1 MRWFKHMTASA
12 DDEKLSR
19 LKDEFGLEGYGF
31 WWSVAEIVAAKVGRD
46 AKTAVEFS
54 PKKWGNS
61 LGISPKKFRL
71 LAEFCADIGLF
82 AAEFADNA
90 IRIDMPNILKYR
102 DEWTERQHKN
112 AGAAREKLPDRARA
126 PDPDPETENKTTP
139 QAAAGNKECARKQ
152 NAPQAERS
160 DFSDVPGMEFQELR
174 ELYDREAKPE
184 APLAGFAEYK
194 ALRAS
199 RSWPGMGRITQGIDR
214 LKREDAEWQAGFA
227 PGLAKFLR
235 ERQWDKQ
242 PTLPRAG
249 RALPQGPPAQQSL
262 SPAEV
267 ARRKA
272 EGEKMLDTLF
282 APPHKQKQARDSPA
296 GHRSP

>member
-1 MRWFKHMTASA
+1 MRWFKHMTVSA

-31 WWSVAEIVAAKVGRD
+31 WWSVTEIVAAKVGED
-46 AKTAVEFS
+46 AETSVEFS

-61 LGISPKKFRL
+61 LGISPKKFRI
-71 LAEFCADIGLF
+71 LAEYCANLGLF
-82 AAEFADNA
+82 SIEFFENT

-102 DEWTERQHKN
+102 DEWTERKHKN
-112 AGAAREKLPDRARA
+112 SGVAREKLPDRARV
-126 PDPDPETENKTTP
+126 PDPDPEKEEDHTT
-139 QAAAGNKECARKQ
+139 QGITGDEGY
-152 NAPQAERS
+152 ERAQPGPEGES
-160 DFSDVPGMEFQELR
+160 FDFSDVPGIEFQELR

-194 ALRAS
+194 SLRAS
-199 RSWPGMGRITQGIDR
+199 KSWPGMGRITQGIDR

-227 PGLAKFLR
+227 PGLPKFLR

-242 PTLPRAG
+242 PTPPRAA
-249 RALPQGPPAQQSL
+249 RASPQGPPGQVEL
-262 SPAEV
+262 SPEDV

-272 EGEKMLDTLF
+272 DGQRMLNTLF
-282 APPHKQKQARDSPA
+282 APPHRKKARDSPA
-296 GHRSP
+296 GHFTS